1 MQATPFVIGHPG
13 EDLTVL
19 DVEQLRGRVDQGVF
33 GSP

>member
-1 MQATPFVIGHPG
+1 MAGTPFVISRPG